1 MDFLDRRRRV
11 WPRVG
16 ECYTD
21 STNVAHDRYGEG
33 SVMVWGGI
41 TMTGKTDL
49 HVCQGRVT
57 CMYYLD
63 NVLAPYVIPFA
74 QRQVPGFIFQDDNAR
89 SCYRLPSAA
98 EYSYFIVACDDLSP
112 IEHVWGI
119 LGKRVRRH
127 TPQPRTLGELGAA
140 L

>member
-1 MDFLDRRRRV
+1 MFSDESRFTLDFLDRRRRV
-11 WPRVG
+11 WRRFG

-21 STNVAHDRYGEG
+21 PTNVAHDRYGGG

-57 CMYYLD
+57 GMYYRD

-74 QRQVPGFIFQDDNAR
+74 QRHGP
-89 SCYRLPSAA
+89 RL
-98 EYSYFIVACDDLSP
+98 
-112 IEHVWGI
+112 
-119 LGKRVRRH
+119 
-127 TPQPRTLGELGAA
+127 
-140 L
+140 